1 MLEIGIIVLKLL
13 VIASQVS
20 SYLTEGGSLYR
31 PNLWIKILCRL
42 SQEIISSL
50 IEPRL
55 QPHPS
60 RLLVIKLTADIV
72 ADVWILLGHKAIH
85 LLLLKGQTQNIQKPA
100 VAKGKVLGLVLDFS
114 MQIFVNQIFE
124 TQNSLF
130 LIQLPKI
137 KAHIFTKIEKILL
150 QAG

>member
-1 MLEIGIIVLKLL
+1 M
-13 VIASQVS
+13 
-20 SYLTEGGSLYR
+20 
-31 PNLWIKILCRL
+31 
-42 SQEIISSL
+42 
-50 IEPRL
+50 IELGL

-72 ADVWILLGHKAIH
+72 ADLRILLGQKAVH

-100 VAKGKVLGLVLDFS
+100 VTKGKVLGLVLDFS
-114 MQIFVNQIFE
+114 MQIFVNQVFE
-124 TQNSLF
+124 TQNLLF
-130 LIQLPKI
+130 LIQLPDM